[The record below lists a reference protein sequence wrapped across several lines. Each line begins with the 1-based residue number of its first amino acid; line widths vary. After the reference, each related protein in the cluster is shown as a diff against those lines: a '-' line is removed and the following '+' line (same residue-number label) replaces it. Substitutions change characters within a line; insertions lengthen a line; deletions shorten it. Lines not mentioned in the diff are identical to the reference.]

1 MTEEFSREQ
10 LWKLYE
16 KLPPEL
22 REAIFSEET
31 ANNIWDICIR
41 NGIEDNRISE
51 IAKYVGRVLLGV
63 LPPVEFQKILEEKIK
78 LGLEKSK
85 KIFHEI
91 NRLIFSP
98 VKYSLSEL
106 YETEIAGVA
115 PPSEIEKPP
124 QKKIPKSDVYREP
137 IE

>member
-63 LPPVEFQKILEEKIK
+63 
-78 LGLEKSK
+78 
-85 KIFHEI
+85 
-91 NRLIFSP
+91 
-98 VKYSLSEL
+98 
-106 YETEIAGVA
+106 
-115 PPSEIEKPP
+115 
-124 QKKIPKSDVYREP
+124 
-137 IE
+137 

>member
-1 MTEEFSREQ
+1 MTEEFSQGE

-31 ANNIWDICIR
+31 ANNIWDICVR
-41 NGIEDNRISE
+41 NEIEDDRISE
-51 IAKYVGRVLLGV
+51 IAKYVGRVLLGI
-63 LPPVEFQKILEEKIK
+63 LPPAEFQEILEKKME
-78 LGLEKSK
+78 LGSEKSK

-91 NRLIFSP
+91 NRLIFSA
-98 VKYSLSEL
+98 VKHSLAEL
-106 YETEIAGVA
+106 YETPVK
-115 PPSEIEKPP
+115 PSEEVKEKSLPAE
-124 QKKIPKSDVYREP
+124 SDIYREP

>member
-1 MTEEFSREQ
+1 MLKEYTQEQ
-10 LWKLYE
+10 FWKFYK
-16 KLPPEL
+16 KLPQEL
-22 REAIFSEET
+22 KDALFSEET
-31 ANNIWDICIR
+31 GDAIYDICKR
-41 NGIEDNRISE
+41 NMALEKLGEISDH
-51 IAKYVGRVLLGV
+51 IGQVLLGV
-63 LPPVEFQKILEEKIK
+63 LPPAEFQEILEKKME
-78 LGLEKSK
+78 LGSEKSK

>member
-1 MTEEFSREQ
+1 MLKEYTQEQ
-10 LWKLYE
+10 FWKFYK
-16 KLPPEL
+16 KLPQEL
-22 REAIFSEET
+22 KDALFSEET
-31 ANNIWDICIR
+31 GNAIYDICKR
-41 NGIEDNRISE
+41 NEVLEKLGEISE
-51 IAKYVGRVLLGV
+51 CIGQVLLGV
-63 LPPVEFQKILEEKIK
+63 LSPTEFQKILEEKME
-78 LGLEKSK
+78 LGMEKSK

-106 YETEIAGVA
+106 YETEIARVA